1 MERGVLISGA
11 RCGTNRLER
20 DGPVS
25 NGFGAKSSGTCRYT
39 ISIPLERLP
48 EVLLEQAG
56 FQLHRK
62 HIGICLSCQYQA
74 GLQERKLT

>member
-25 NGFGAKSSGTCRYT
+25 NGFGEEYWNLLVQDIYT
-39 ISIPLERLP
+39 TRAIVGSHAGAGWLP
-48 EVLLEQAG
+48 ALS
-56 FQLHRK
+56 K
-62 HIGICLSCQYQA
+62 TIGICLSCQ
-74 GLQERKLT
+74 